1 MRALRSAAIAFAL
14 ALGALPAT
22 SVAPQA
28 AIGISVTIAPPA
40 LPVYVQPAI
49 PGPGYHWIPGYWAW
63 DAEVDDYYWVPGYWS
78 RPPRVG
84 LLWTPGYW
92 GWNDGVY
99 VFHDGYWGPR
109 VGFYGG
115 VVYGFGYDGIGF
127 DGGYWRGGTYF
138 YNRAV
143 TNVSINITNV
153 YSRPVVVAR
162 PSRVSF
168 NGGRGGLVAR
178 PTPAQLAP
186 IKGRV
191 TATPAQLQHV
201 RASAGNQAL
210 RAKANHGAPPVTS
223 LPHAVDHGQPAGATG
238 LPAAGHGA
246 AAIGAAGAA
255 GAAAGVAAA
264 RAHGAATAGKPLPQ
278 GALARPGANPGALTR
293 PGGDPGATLR
303 PGAKPGA
310 AMRPGL
316 TRTAPSA
323 TMRPARLTNPP
334 QTVGRPKLGQQRLVR
349 PAPMQR
355 QMARP
360 ARQMSRPVMHRA
372 PAPMKRR
379 PVR

>member
-1 MRALRSAAIAFAL
+1 MRALRSAALAFAL

-28 AIGISVTIAPPA
+28 AVGISVTIAPPA
-40 LPVYVQPAI
+40 LPVYVQPPI

-63 DAEVDDYYWVPGYWS
+63 DEEVDDYYWVPGYWS

-84 LLWTPGYW
+84 LLWTPGWW

-99 VFHDGYWGPR
+99 VFHDGYWGSR

-138 YNRAV
+138 YNRSV

-153 YSRPVVVAR
+153 YNRPMRIVG

-186 IKGRV
+186 LKGRV
-191 TATPAQLQHV
+191 AATPAQLQHV
-201 RASAGNQAL
+201 RASAGDRAL

-223 LPHAVDHGQPAGATG
+223 LPHAVDHGPAVGGAGLPGAGNTPAGLTG
-238 LPAAGHGA
+238 AGHGA
-246 AAIGAAGAA
+246 AAIGAVGVA

-264 RAHGAATAGKPLPQ
+264 RAHRAATAAEPLPQ
-278 GALARPGANPGALTR
+278 GALARPGVKPGATVRPALTR
-293 PGGDPGATLR
+293 TGPGV
-303 PGAKPGA
+303 A
-310 AMRPGL
+310 A
-316 TRTAPSA
+316 
-323 TMRPARLTNPP
+323 RPARLANPP
-334 QTVGRPKLGQQRLVR
+334 KAV
-349 PAPMQR
+349 
-355 QMARP
+355 ARP
-360 ARQMSRPVMHRA
+360 AIRPQRQIRAAPMHRQMSRPMMRRP
-372 PAPMKRR
+372 PAAVQRR

>member
-1 MRALRSAAIAFAL
+1 MHTLRSAALAFAL
-14 ALGALPAT
+14 ALGVLPAT

-40 LPVYVQPAI
+40 LPVYVQPPI

-143 TNVSINITNV
+143 TNISINITNV
-153 YSRPVVVAR
+153 YNRPVALAR
-162 PSRVSF
+162 PSGVSF

-178 PTPAQLAP
+178 PTPAQIAA
-186 IKGRV
+186 IRGRV
-191 TATPAQLQHV
+191 APTPAQLQHV

-210 RAKANHGAPPVTS
+210 RARANHGAPPVTS
-223 LPHAVDHGQPAGATG
+223 LPHAVDHGQAAGAAGLPGAGNTPAGLTG
-238 LPAAGHGA
+238 AGHGA

-264 RAHGAATAGKPLPQ
+264 RAHRAATAGRPLPQ
-278 GALARPGANPGALTR
+278 GALTR
-293 PGGDPGATLR
+293 PGP
-303 PGAKPGA
+303 KPGA
-310 AMRPGL
+310 
-316 TRTAPSA
+316 S
-323 TMRPARLTNPP
+323 
-334 QTVGRPKLGQQRLVR
+334 VR
-349 PAPMQR
+349 PAIGRVGPAATTGR
-355 QMARP
+355 ARIARPTGAMARP
-360 ARQMSRPVMHRA
+360 VVRQPRLPARQMRAPVMQRQMSRPVMRRA
-372 PAPMKRR
+372 PAPVIRR